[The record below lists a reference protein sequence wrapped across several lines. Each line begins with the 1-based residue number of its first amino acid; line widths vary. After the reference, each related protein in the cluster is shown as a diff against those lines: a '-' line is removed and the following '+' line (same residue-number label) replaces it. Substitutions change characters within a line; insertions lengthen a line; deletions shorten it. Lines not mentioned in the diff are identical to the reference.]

1 LAKIGNNYE
10 AEFEN
15 TEKQGGGGGILP
27 HMYALLQA
35 ESINLPDTK
44 DSKGVQAEITF
55 EVIEPEEFKGR
66 KFWAYW
72 TIVHADG
79 YQFGAY
85 KYGKPMFDRFGRAVG
100 EEITANTDTDDLLF
114 KSFAAEIGIQ
124 VGNAVPGKPGEFYKD
139 KNQIERFYYTDAN
152 AKEPIPE
159 FGVIGDGT
167 QGKKRNEAPAAAN
180 DNRAARAPANDN
192 RQAAAAPAAA
202 AVGAARRPWGS
213 K

>member
-1 LAKIGNNYE
+1 MARIGNNYS

-35 ESINLPDTK
+35 ESIELPKTK
-44 DSKGVQAEITF
+44 DEKGYQAEITF
-55 EVIEPEEFKGR
+55 EIVEPEEFKGR

-72 TIVHADG
+72 TIVHPDG
-79 YQFGAY
+79 YQLPAY

-100 EEITANTDTDDLLF
+100 EEITADTDTDDLLF
-114 KSFAAEIGIQ
+114 KTFVAEVGIQ
-124 VGNAVPGKPGEFYKD
+124 IGNAKGDGTFYKD
-139 KNQIERFYYTDAN
+139 KNQIERFFYNDGN

-159 FGVIGDGT
+159 LGVIGDGT
-167 QGKKRNEAPAAAN
+167 QGKKRNEDKPAAAN
-180 DNRAARAPANDN
+180 DNRRTTASNDN
-192 RQAAAAPAAA
+192 KPAAA
-202 AVGAARRPWGS
+202 AAGTTRRPWGA

>member
-1 LAKIGNNYE
+1 MAKIGNKYE

-35 ESINLPDTK
+35 ESIELPKTK
-44 DSKGVQAEITF
+44 DERGYQAEITF
-55 EVIEPEEFKGR
+55 EVVEPEEFKGR

-72 TIVHADG
+72 TIVHPDG
-79 YQFGAY
+79 YQLGAY

-100 EEITANTDTDDLLF
+100 EEITADTDTDDLLF
-114 KSFAAEIGIQ
+114 KTFVAEVGIQ
-124 VGNAVPGKPGEFYKD
+124 IGNANPAGGFYKD
-139 KNQIERFYYTDAN
+139 KNQIERFFYNDAN

-159 FGVIGDGT
+159 LGVIGDGT
-167 QGKKRNEAPAAAN
+167 QGKKRNEDRPAAN
-180 DNRAARAPANDN
+180 DNKPSAAAAP
-192 RQAAAAPAAA
+192 RQQAAAAG
-202 AVGAARRPWGS
+202 GAGRKPWGS

>member
-1 LAKIGNNYE
+1 MAKIGNNYE

-35 ESINLPDTK
+35 ESIELPKTK
-44 DSKGVQAEITF
+44 DERGYQAEITF
-55 EVIEPEEFKGR
+55 EVVEPEEFKGR

-72 TIVHADG
+72 TIVHPDG
-79 YQFGAY
+79 YQLGAY

-100 EEITANTDTDDLLF
+100 EEITADTDTDDLLF
-114 KSFAAEIGIQ
+114 KTFVAEVGIQ
-124 VGNAVPGKPGEFYKD
+124 IGGAKGDGTFYKD
-139 KNQIERFYYTDAN
+139 KNQIERFFYNDAN

-159 FGVIGDGT
+159 LGVIGDGT
-167 QGKKRNEAPAAAN
+167 QGKKRNEDRPAAN
-180 DNRAARAPANDN
+180 DNKPAASAAP
-192 RQAAAAPAAA
+192 RQQAAAAGGP
-202 AVGAARRPWGS
+202 GRKPWG

>member
-1 LAKIGNNYE
+1 MKIGNNYE

-35 ESINLPDTK
+35 ESIELPKTK
-44 DSKGVQAEITF
+44 DERGYQAEITF
-55 EVIEPEEFKGR
+55 EVVEPEEFKGR

-72 TIVHADG
+72 TIVHPDG
-79 YQFGAY
+79 YQLGAY

-100 EEITANTDTDDLLF
+100 EEITADTDTDDLLF
-114 KSFAAEIGIQ
+114 KTFVAEVGIQ
-124 VGNAVPGKPGEFYKD
+124 IGNANPAGGFYKD
-139 KNQIERFYYTDAN
+139 KNQIERFFYNDAS

-159 FGVIGDGT
+159 LGVIGDGT
-167 QGKKRNEAPAAAN
+167 QGKKRNEDRPAAN
-180 DNRAARAPANDN
+180 DNKPSASAAPRQ
-192 RQAAAAPAAA
+192 QAAAAG
-202 AVGAARRPWGS
+202 GAGRKPWGQ

>member
-1 LAKIGNNYE
+1 MAKIGNNYE

-35 ESINLPDTK
+35 ESIELPKTK
-44 DSKGVQAEITF
+44 DERGYQAEITF
-55 EVIEPEEFKGR
+55 EVVEPEEFKGR

-72 TIVHADG
+72 TIVHPDG
-79 YQFGAY
+79 YQLGAY

-100 EEITANTDTDDLLF
+100 EEITADTDTDDLLF
-114 KSFAAEIGIQ
+114 KTFVAEVGIQ
-124 VGNAVPGKPGEFYKD
+124 IGNANPAGGFYKD
-139 KNQIERFYYTDAN
+139 KNQIERFFYNDAN

-159 FGVIGDGT
+159 LGVIGDGT
-167 QGKKRNEAPAAAN
+167 QGKKRNEDRPAAAN
-180 DNRAARAPANDN
+180 DNRRTAASNDN
-192 RQAAAAPAAA
+192 KPAAA
-202 AVGAARRPWGS
+202 AAGGTGRKPWGS

>member
-1 LAKIGNNYE
+1 MAKIGNNYE

-35 ESINLPDTK
+35 ESIELPKTK
-44 DSKGVQAEITF
+44 DERGYQAEITF
-55 EVIEPEEFKGR
+55 EVVEPEEFKGR

-72 TIVHADG
+72 TIVHPDG
-79 YQFGAY
+79 YQLGAY

-100 EEITANTDTDDLLF
+100 EEITADTDTDDLLF
-114 KSFAAEIGIQ
+114 KTFVAEVGIQ
-124 VGNAVPGKPGEFYKD
+124 IGNANPAGGFYKD
-139 KNQIERFYYTDAN
+139 KNQIERFFYNDAN

-159 FGVIGDGT
+159 LGVIGDGT
-167 QGKKRNEAPAAAN
+167 QGKKRNEDRPAAN
-180 DNRAARAPANDN
+180 DNKPSAAAAP
-192 RQAAAAPAAA
+192 RQQAAAAG
-202 AVGAARRPWGS
+202 GAGRKPWGS

>member
-1 LAKIGNNYE
+1 MAKIGNNYE

-35 ESINLPDTK
+35 ESIELPKTK
-44 DSKGVQAEITF
+44 DDRGYQAEITF
-55 EVIEPEEFKGR
+55 EVVEPEEFKGR

-72 TIVHADG
+72 TIVHPEG
-79 YQFGAY
+79 YQLGAY

-100 EEITANTDTDDLLF
+100 EEITADTDTDDLLF
-114 KSFAAEIGIQ
+114 KTFVAEVGIQ
-124 VGNAVPGKPGEFYKD
+124 IGNANPAGGFYKD
-139 KNQIERFYYTDAN
+139 KNQIERFFYNDAN

-159 FGVIGDGT
+159 LGVIGDGT
-167 QGKKRNEAPAAAN
+167 QGKKRNEDRPAAN
-180 DNRAARAPANDN
+180 DNKPSASAAPRQ
-192 RQAAAAPAAA
+192 QAAAAG
-202 AVGAARRPWGS
+202 GAGRKPWGS